1 MKFSTV
7 SGLSALAFTSCVM
20 PPAVLAQ
27 SREVCFTESTCF
39 LLTALCIAATDPMS
53 PCANPSCPIARDRYP
68 YAVTEW
74 YCGSGRTCCS
84 VPDDSDDG
92 ELQWG
97 CIDTD
102 ETCSRDTWLTS
113 EEMGFEITDD
123 GYGDDGDDGDD
134 DDDGNGARGSA
145 ASLGA
150 VVGGVAVYWAALG
163 M

>member
-1 MKFSTV
+1 MKLFSTI
-7 SGLSALAFTSCVM
+7 SGLSVLALAPM
-20 PPAVLAQ
+20 PSAVLAQ
-27 SREVCFTESTCF
+27 DREVCFTET
-39 LLTALCIAATDPMS
+39 ATDPMN
-53 PCANPSCPIARDRYP
+53 PCANLSCPIARDRYP

-74 YCGSGRTCCS
+74 YCGSGSTCCS

-113 EEMGFEITDD
+113 DNMGFEITDD

-134 DDDGNGARGSA
+134 GEDDDSDNGARGSA
-145 ASLGA
+145 ASLLA
-150 VVGGVAVYWAALG
+150 VVGGVALYWAALG

>member
-1 MKFSTV
+1 MKFSTI
-7 SGLSALAFTSCVM
+7 SGLSALALTSM

-27 SREVCFTESTCF
+27 SRELCFTET
-39 LLTALCIAATDPMS
+39 
-53 PCANPSCPIARDRYP
+53 RDRYP

-74 YCGSGRTCCS
+74 YCGPGRTCCS

-113 EEMGFEITDD
+113 EGMGFEITDD
-123 GYGDDGDDGDD
+123 GYGDDDD
-134 DDDGNGARGSA
+134 DNDSGARGSA
-145 ASLGA
+145 ASLAA

>member
-27 SREVCFTESTCF
+27 SREVCFTET
-39 LLTALCIAATDPMS
+39 
-53 PCANPSCPIARDRYP
+53 RDRYP